1 MSLNRL
7 SNLLKHA
14 KSNGYAIGYFEAW
27 DMYSF
32 EAVLEAAEEENSP
45 VILGFGATMMNQQ
58 WLGRFGVAPFGA
70 YGKQIADHAKVPCA
84 FIFNEALDINHIAQ
98 AVGTGFNTVM
108 LDSCHLPFV
117 ENVEITRQVIKLA
130 NPYGIE
136 VQAELGQLPDF
147 GDDSKGAL
155 TDPDEAV
162 KFVQQTGV
170 DFLAV
175 SIGNVHLQTQGSFEV
190 DLERL
195 EKILAKVDVPLVIH
209 GGSGFPDEV
218 VSTVIQKGVSM
229 FHYGTKMKKAFL
241 DATMYHIEELKGQSL
256 DYQALVGSRKE
267 SDTLLPAKNGIKE
280 VVKKQMRL
288 FGSSQKA

>member
-1 MSLNRL
+1 MSLNKL
-7 SNLLKHA
+7 SNLLSHA
-14 KSNGYAIGYFEAW
+14 KTNGYAVGYFEAW

-58 WLGRFGVAPFGA
+58 WLGRFGVAPLGA

-98 AVGTGFNTVM
+98 SVGTGFNTVM

-117 ENVEITRQVIKLA
+117 ENVEMTRQVIKLA
-130 NPYGIE
+130 KPYNIE

-162 KFVQQTGV
+162 KFVEQTGV

-175 SIGNVHLQTQGSFEV
+175 SIGNVHLQTQGSFDV

-195 EKILAKVDVPLVIH
+195 EKILAKVNVPLVIH

-218 VSTVIQKGVSM
+218 VSTVIQKGISM
-229 FHYGTKMKKAFL
+229 FHYGTRMKKAFL
-241 DATMYHIEELKGQSL
+241 DATLDQIGQLNGESL

-267 SDTLLPAKNGIKE
+267 SDTLLPAKNSIKE

>member
-1 MSLNRL
+1 MSLNKL
-7 SNLLKHA
+7 SNLLNQA
-14 KSNGYAIGYFEAW
+14 KTNGYAVGYFEAW

-98 AVGTGFNTVM
+98 SVGTGFNTVM

-117 ENVEITRQVIKLA
+117 ENVEMTRQVIKLA
-130 NPYGIE
+130 KPYGIE

-162 KFVQQTGV
+162 KFVEQTGV

-195 EKILAKVDVPLVIH
+195 EKILAKVNVPLVIH

-241 DATMYHIEELKGQSL
+241 DATIYHIEELKGQSL

-267 SDTLLPAKNGIKE
+267 SDTLLPAKNSIKE

>member
-1 MSLNRL
+1 MSLNKL
-7 SNLLKHA
+7 SNLLNQA
-14 KSNGYAIGYFEAW
+14 KTNGYAVGYFEAW

-58 WLGRFGVAPFGA
+58 WLGRFGVAPLGA

-98 AVGTGFNTVM
+98 SVGTGFNTVM

-117 ENVEITRQVIKLA
+117 ENVEMTRQVIKLA
-130 NPYGIE
+130 KPYGIE

-162 KFVQQTGV
+162 KFVEQTGV

-241 DATMYHIEELKGQSL
+241 DATIYHIEELKGQSL

-267 SDTLLPAKNGIKE
+267 SDTLLPAKNSIKE